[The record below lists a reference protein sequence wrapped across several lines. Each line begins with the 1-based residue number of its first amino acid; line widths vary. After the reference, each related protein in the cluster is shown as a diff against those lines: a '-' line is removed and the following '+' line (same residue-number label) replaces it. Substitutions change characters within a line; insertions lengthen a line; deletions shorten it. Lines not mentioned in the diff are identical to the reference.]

1 MRSINDMTSYLETL
15 KCGDRLFCL
24 PTLINYYTT
33 SLVIKETN
41 GVDFFFCVFQEVC
54 GSVLWTLLCWTG
66 VRWRL
71 QSSAQRNPVLTE
83 RPDGQSQRVSKVK
96 VIYNSRPYT
105 GQRLPTFKPNFR
117 FECLPQYL

>member
-24 PTLINYYTT
+24 PTLINYTT

-41 GVDFFFCVFQEVC
+41 GVDLIFFGVFQEVC
-54 GSVLWTLLCWTG
+54 GSMLWTLLCWTG

-71 QSSAQRNPVLTE
+71 QSSAQRNTVPTE
-83 RPDGQSQRVSKVK
+83 RPDGQSQRVSQIK
-96 VIYNSRPYT
+96 VIYKSRPYT
-105 GQRLPTFKPNFR
+105 GQKVTTTYS
-117 FECLPQYL
+117 QISYSQI